1 LDDLRAFKFE
11 EDFREKLSS
20 ATLISR
26 QYKYACPLFAAV
38 YVALQL
44 LIGMKSGFCDA
55 NAEPYQPRTVYFY
68 YSAGFSFFMYAV
80 QTTGKIYETAV
91 QGIDQ
96 AAVGIYC
103 CALTESLIASSSA
116 LITAYWGYG
125 GVCTDALGAQSPCA
139 QVTTCTSCV
148 HIASGDLLALIPR
161 SSLPPSLPCCLV
173 GQWAEWLCSVPLL
186 LYMSVAIE
194 DKPALTLKDIVVIG
208 SVVLTVAC
216 GFFMNTPGLS
226 PSGAIVLFIAGCFFL
241 GLCMFLGVIT
251 QKREERVFDDED
263 YAKETLARD
272 TQFLAQSAKKRALS
286 RLVILLMPLFP
297 LVNILQYTH
306 VFDRDEGFIAYELLG
321 VVAKLLFLST
331 MSDAH
336 ISLSQTVSILR
347 LSAEEA
353 ANATRRTF
361 LRYVS
366 VRIHAPSGPYIA
378 PI

>member
-1 LDDLRAFKFE
+1 
-11 EDFREKLSS
+11 
-20 ATLISR
+20 
-26 QYKYACPLFAAV
+26 
-38 YVALQL
+38 
-44 LIGMKSGFCDA
+44 M
-55 NAEPYQPRTVYFY
+55 
-68 YSAGFSFFMYAV
+68 
-80 QTTGKIYETAV
+80 
-91 QGIDQ
+91 
-96 AAVGIYC
+96 
-103 CALTESLIASSSA
+103 
-116 LITAYWGYG
+116 
-125 GVCTDALGAQSPCA
+125 
-139 QVTTCTSCV
+139 
-148 HIASGDLLALIPR
+148 
-161 SSLPPSLPCCLV
+161 
-173 GQWAEWLCSVPLL
+173 PLL

-361 LRYVS
+361 LRYVR
-366 VRIHAPSGPYIA
+366 VRPHPRAISHASSAQRSSSDHAPPSRPASSVHTPHHRAPPPTAPSLPHLSLSLSLRVRYVFNEVRGPLNTMAMGMSIVSDDQRNKTWTSLSDEA
-378 PI
+378 LGMMQVAD